1 MLEEIKPVQVII
13 SELGEESRERGERL
27 QLPTDSKNWSRHM

>member
-13 SELGEESRERGERL
+13 SELGEESRERGKGFSSLLTPRIGR
-27 QLPTDSKNWSRHM
+27 DM